1 MEKNYLYLIVTS
13 NMRNKDDVQRFC
25 SSVDIDYNIFIFFI
39 NQSEIITLEEIYR
52 FSKCTIKEYKTY
64 GVIPLSKARN
74 IALVDMYNDASL
86 NKENA
91 VVMFVDDDA
100 WFPEDTIKYLL
111 STNQKAK
118 CLRTIDP
125 DLKKSFNGLSYTEGE
140 VKGWHLI
147 HDICS
152 ICLVVP
158 YENLV
163 TLKLLFNEN
172 LGVGNRI
179 SQGEESL
186 FIYHLHENGLRIYYD
201 PHYIYHPFKLTS
213 NIQNYY
219 SLSYFWAWGLTHVS
233 KIFAWPCIKYLAK
246 YTVALGLTFKSTRYP
261 KIFKAVWK
269 GAFDGIRNTEKIVG
283 E

>member
-1 MEKNYLYLIVTS
+1 MNELLLVVTS
-13 NMRNKDDVQRFC
+13 NLKKEEDMKRLAK
-25 SSVDIDYNIFIFFI
+25 SVDVSENICVYFI
-39 NQSEIITLEEIYR
+39 NQNEDKLLNQVYKFT
-52 FSKCTIKEYKTY
+52 KCK
-64 GVIPLSKARN
+64 VIEFRTKKIVPLSVARN
-74 IALVDMYNDASL
+74 IALKTIYNEEHDL
-86 NKENA
+86 NRT
-91 VVMFVDDDA
+91 VIMFPDDDA
-100 WFPEDTIKYLL
+100 WFDKKTIDYLL
-111 STNQKAK
+111 SEKIK
-118 CLRTIDP
+118 GLCLRTIDP

-186 FIYHLHENGLRIYYD
+186 FIYHLHENGLRIYYN
-201 PHYIYHPFKLTS
+201 PHYIYHPYKLTS

-219 SLSYFWAWGLTHVS
+219 SLSYFWAWGLTHLS

-269 GAFDGIRNTEKIVG
+269 GVFDGIRNTEKIVG